1 MKLLLI
7 LGNQLFPLKNLDKYK
22 QDHIVF
28 MSEDHE
34 LCSYEKHHK
43 LKILLFLSCM
53 RSYAESLKVNKFKIE
68 YSRIDSTDFRKN
80 YIEKL
85 KRIISSE
92 NIKEITCFEIE
103 DKLFE
108 AKIKTFINK
117 SKIKLNYIKS
127 PMFLNSREDFKNYLS
142 KTKKPGLR
150 IIKTSDLNG

>member
-43 LKILLFLSCM
+43 LKILLFLSSM
-53 RSYAESLKVNKFKIE
+53 RSYAESLKVDKFKVE

-85 KRIISSE
+85 KRVI
-92 NIKEITCFEIE
+92 
-103 DKLFE
+103 
-108 AKIKTFINK
+108 
-117 SKIKLNYIKS
+117 
-127 PMFLNSREDFKNYLS
+127 LS
-142 KTKKPGLR
+142 KN
-150 IIKTSDLNG
+150 I

>member
-7 LGNQLFPLKNLDKYK
+7 LGNQLFPLKNLDQYK

-28 MSEDHE
+28 MSEDYE

-85 KRIISSE
+85 KRVISSK
-92 NIKEITCFEIE
+92 NIKEITCFENE
-103 DKLFE
+103 DKFLE
-108 AKIKTFINK
+108 ARGFDPSEVKGLVHSIVDTRRNILKDVLEEQS
-117 SKIKLNYIKS
+117 SKLG
-127 PMFLNSREDFKNYLS
+127 
-142 KTKKPGLR
+142 KK
-150 IIKTSDLNG
+150 

>member
-1 MKLLLI
+1 MIQQI
-7 LGNQLFPLKNLDKYK
+7 L
-22 QDHIVF
+22 
-28 MSEDHE
+28 E
-34 LCSYEKHHK
+34 
-43 LKILLFLSCM
+43 
-53 RSYAESLKVNKFKIE
+53 
-68 YSRIDSTDFRKN
+68 KN

-127 PMFLNSREDFKNYLS
+127 PMFLNSRKILKIIYQKQ
-142 KTKKPGLR
+142 KTLYGNIL
-150 IIKTSDLNG
+150 

>member
-7 LGNQLFPLKNLDKYK
+7 LGNQLFPLKNLNQYK

-28 MSEDHE
+28 MSEDFE

-43 LKILLFLSCM
+43 LKILLFLSSM
-53 RSYAESLKVNKFKIE
+53 RSYAESLKVDKFKVE

-85 KRIISSE
+85 KRVISSK

-103 DKLFE
+103 DKFFE
-108 AKIKTFINK
+108 LKIKTFINK
-117 SKIKLNYIKS
+117 SKIKLYKITNV
-127 PMFLNSREDFKNYLS
+127 FEF
-142 KTKKPGLR
+142 
-150 IIKTSDLNG
+150 